1 MIQMTTTM
9 QTKPP
14 QNVAPVAPVAPVAAR
29 AAAAARKKGSRF
41 IPRQKQQQQK
51 QRPKSRVTAMT
62 SRRSYSSSHHHHH
75 HHSIKKD
82 TNIRRRT
89 TAQTSSSND
98 DDYNANDINGSNKKG
113 VAREIEFMV
122 EMRCGKCVE
131 KVEKSVL
138 SLEGVI
144 QVSAS
149 LGTNTVRVLA
159 TSSVKTVEE
168 KIASTGYKTRL
179 VGQGNVEL
187 FNERLAE
194 RLGMDLRT
202 LRQSL
207 AAVAEFKGEAYQHG
221 SCKGVV
227 RFVQVNE
234 ETATFE
240 ADVLGLEKGK
250 KYKLRVRMY
259 GDTTRGVES
268 CGEVYQNTN
277 ENEREEEILLG
288 EMCAVQAME
297 DGSIKAS
304 LQLPKKFFVWDIIG
318 RALCIEEV
326 VAGNEEGEGLRV
338 AAVLAR
344 SAGVGENLKKVCQ
357 CDGTVIWESSPDDFT
372 PQISKKGGSPL
383 FENGKVS
390 VKRM

>member
-1 MIQMTTTM
+1 M

-14 QNVAPVAPVAPVAAR
+14 QNVAPVAPVAVAAR
-29 AAAAARKKGSRF
+29 AAAARKKGSRF
-41 IPRQKQQQQK
+41 IPRQQKQQQK

-62 SRRSYSSSHHHHH
+62 SRSSYSSSHHH

-82 TNIRRRT
+82 TNIRRKST

-98 DDYNANDINGSNKKG
+98 DDYNANDINGSSTKG

>member
-1 MIQMTTTM
+1 MTMTM
-9 QTKPP
+9 QTPP
-14 QNVAPVAPVAPVAAR
+14 PVARGAPVAVAAH
-29 AAAAARKKGSRF
+29 AAAARRSSRF
-41 IPRQKQQQQK
+41 IPRQKQQK
-51 QRPKSRVTAMT
+51 QRPRRVTAST
-62 SRRSYSSSHHHHH
+62 SRSSYSSSHHHHH
-75 HHSIKKD
+75 HSVKKD
-82 TNIRRRT
+82 AKTIRRRT
-89 TAQTSSSND
+89 TAATSSSND
-98 DDYNANDINGSNKKG
+98 DDYNANINGSEKG

-122 EMRCGKCVE
+122 EMRCSKCVE

>member
-1 MIQMTTTM
+1 M

-14 QNVAPVAPVAPVAAR
+14 QNVAPVAPVAVAAR

-41 IPRQKQQQQK
+41 IPRQKQQQK

-62 SRRSYSSSHHHHH
+62 SRSSYSSSHHH

-82 TNIRRRT
+82 TNIRRKST

-98 DDYNANDINGSNKKG
+98 DYNANDINGSSTKG

-159 TSSVKTVEE
+159 TSSVQTVEE

>member
-1 MIQMTTTM
+1 M

-14 QNVAPVAPVAPVAAR
+14 QNVAPVAPVAVAAR

-62 SRRSYSSSHHHHH
+62 SRSSYSSSHHH

-82 TNIRRRT
+82 TNIRRKST
-89 TAQTSSSND
+89 TAQTSSSN

>member
-1 MIQMTTTM
+1 MTMTT

-29 AAAAARKKGSRF
+29 AAAARKKGSRF
-41 IPRQKQQQQK
+41 IPRQKQQQK

-75 HHSIKKD
+75 HSIKKD
-82 TNIRRRT
+82 TNIRRKST

>member
-1 MIQMTTTM
+1 M

-14 QNVAPVAPVAPVAAR
+14 QNVAPVAPVAVAAR

-41 IPRQKQQQQK
+41 IPRQQKQQQK

-62 SRRSYSSSHHHHH
+62 SRSSYSSSHHH

-82 TNIRRRT
+82 TNIRRKST

-98 DDYNANDINGSNKKG
+98 DYNANDINGSSTKG

>member
-1 MIQMTTTM
+1 MTM
-9 QTKPP
+9 QTPP
-14 QNVAPVAPVAPVAAR
+14 PVARVAPVAVAAH
-29 AAAAARKKGSRF
+29 AAAARRSSRF
-41 IPRQKQQQQK
+41 IPRQKQQK
-51 QRPKSRVTAMT
+51 QRPRRVTAIT
-62 SRRSYSSSHHHHH
+62 SRSSYSSSHHHHH
-75 HHSIKKD
+75 HSVKKD
-82 TNIRRRT
+82 AKTIRRRT
-89 TAQTSSSND
+89 TAATSSSND
-98 DDYNANDINGSNKKG
+98 DDYNANINGSEKG

-122 EMRCGKCVE
+122 EMRCSKCVE

-138 SLEGVI
+138 SLEGVM

>member
-1 MIQMTTTM
+1 M

-14 QNVAPVAPVAPVAAR
+14 QNVAPVAPVAVAAR

-41 IPRQKQQQQK
+41 IPRQKQQQK

-62 SRRSYSSSHHHHH
+62 SRSSYSSSHHH

-82 TNIRRRT
+82 TNIRRKST

-98 DDYNANDINGSNKKG
+98 DDYNANDINGSSTKG

>member
-1 MIQMTTTM
+1 M

-29 AAAAARKKGSRF
+29 AAAARARGSRF
-41 IPRQKQQQQK
+41 IPRQKQQQK

-62 SRRSYSSSHHHHH
+62 SRSSYSSSHHH

-179 VGQGNVEL
+179 VGQGNVDL

-297 DGSIKAS
+297 DGSITAS

>member
-1 MIQMTTTM
+1 M

-29 AAAAARKKGSRF
+29 AAAARKKGSRF
-41 IPRQKQQQQK
+41 IPRQKQQQK
-51 QRPKSRVTAMT
+51 QRPKSRVTATT
-62 SRRSYSSSHHHHH
+62 SRSSYSSSHHH

-98 DDYNANDINGSNKKG
+98 DDYNANDINGSSTKG

>member
-1 MIQMTTTM
+1 MTMTM

-29 AAAAARKKGSRF
+29 AAAARARGSRF
-41 IPRQKQQQQK
+41 IPRQKQQQK

-62 SRRSYSSSHHHHH
+62 SRSSYSSSHHH

-131 KVEKSVL
+131 KVEKSVV

-372 PQISKKGGSPL
+372 PQI
-383 FENGKVS
+383 
-390 VKRM
+390 

>member
-1 MIQMTTTM
+1 MTM

-14 QNVAPVAPVAPVAAR
+14 QNVAPVAPVAVAAVAAR
-29 AAAAARKKGSRF
+29 AAAARKKGSRF
-41 IPRQKQQQQK
+41 IPRQKQQQK

-62 SRRSYSSSHHHHH
+62 SRSSYSSSHHH

-89 TAQTSSSND
+89 TAQTSSSN

>member
-14 QNVAPVAPVAPVAAR
+14 QNVAPVAPVAPVAVAAR
-29 AAAAARKKGSRF
+29 AAAARKKGSRF
-41 IPRQKQQQQK
+41 IPRQQKQQQK

-62 SRRSYSSSHHHHH
+62 SRSSYSSSHHH

-82 TNIRRRT
+82 TNIRRKST

-98 DDYNANDINGSNKKG
+98 DYNANDINGSSTKG

-297 DGSIKAS
+297 DGLIKAS

>member
-1 MIQMTTTM
+1 M

-29 AAAAARKKGSRF
+29 AAAARARGSRF
-41 IPRQKQQQQK
+41 IPRQKQQQK

>member
-1 MIQMTTTM
+1 M
-9 QTKPP
+9 QTPP
-14 QNVAPVAPVAPVAAR
+14 PVAPKIAPVAVAAR
-29 AAAAARKKGSRF
+29 AAAARRGSRF
-41 IPRQKQQQQK
+41 IPRQKQQQK
-51 QRPKSRVTAMT
+51 QRPQNRVTAIT
-62 SRRSYSSSHHHHH
+62 SRSSYSSSHH

-89 TAQTSSSND
+89 TAATSSSND
-98 DDYNANDINGSNKKG
+98 DYNANINGSEKG

-131 KVEKSVL
+131 KVAKSVL

-144 QVSAS
+144 QVSGS

-179 VGQGNVEL
+179 VGQGNVDL

-383 FENGKVS
+383 S
-390 VKRM
+390 RMERFR

>member
-1 MIQMTTTM
+1 MIQMTMTM

-383 FENGKVS
+383 FENEKVS

>member
-1 MIQMTTTM
+1 M

-14 QNVAPVAPVAPVAAR
+14 QNVAPVAPVAVKTAR

-41 IPRQKQQQQK
+41 IPRQKQQK
-51 QRPKSRVTAMT
+51 QRPRRVTAIT
-62 SRRSYSSSHHHHH
+62 SRSSYSSHHHHH
-75 HHSIKKD
+75 HSVKKD
-82 TNIRRRT
+82 AKTIRRRT
-89 TAQTSSSND
+89 TAATSSSND
-98 DDYNANDINGSNKKG
+98 DDYNANINGSEKG

-122 EMRCGKCVE
+122 EMRCSKCVE

>member
-14 QNVAPVAPVAPVAAR
+14 QNVAPVAPVAPVAVAAR
-29 AAAAARKKGSRF
+29 AAAARKKGSRF
-41 IPRQKQQQQK
+41 IPRQQKQQK
-51 QRPKSRVTAMT
+51 QRPKSRVTA
-62 SRRSYSSSHHHHH
+62 SRSSYSSSHHH

-82 TNIRRRT
+82 TNIRRKST

-98 DDYNANDINGSNKKG
+98 DDYNANDINGSSTKG

-297 DGSIKAS
+297 DGLIKAS

>member
-1 MIQMTTTM
+1 MTMTM

-29 AAAAARKKGSRF
+29 AAAARARGSRF
-41 IPRQKQQQQK
+41 IPRQKQQQK

-62 SRRSYSSSHHHHH
+62 SRSSYSSSHHH

-89 TAQTSSSND
+89 TAATSSSND
-98 DDYNANDINGSNKKG
+98 DYNANINGSEKG

-179 VGQGNVEL
+179 VGQGNVDL

-372 PQISKKGGSPL
+372 PQISKEGGSPL
-383 FENGKVS
+383 FENGKDS

>member
-1 MIQMTTTM
+1 MTM
-9 QTKPP
+9 QTPP
-14 QNVAPVAPVAPVAAR
+14 PVAFVAPVAVAAR
-29 AAAAARKKGSRF
+29 AAAARRGSRF
-41 IPRQKQQQQK
+41 IPRQKQQQK
-51 QRPKSRVTAMT
+51 QRPRRVTAIT
-62 SRRSYSSSHHHHH
+62 SRSSYSSSHRH

-98 DDYNANDINGSNKKG
+98 DYNANDINGSSTKG

>member
-1 MIQMTTTM
+1 M

-29 AAAAARKKGSRF
+29 AAAARARGSRF
-41 IPRQKQQQQK
+41 IPRQKQQQK

-62 SRRSYSSSHHHHH
+62 SRSSYSSSHHH

>member
-1 MIQMTTTM
+1 M

-29 AAAAARKKGSRF
+29 AAAARARGSRF
-41 IPRQKQQQQK
+41 IPRQKQQQK

-62 SRRSYSSSHHHHH
+62 SRSSYSSSHHH

-297 DGSIKAS
+297 DGSITAS

-383 FENGKVS
+383 S
-390 VKRM
+390 RMERFR

>member
-1 MIQMTTTM
+1 MIQMTMTM

-75 HHSIKKD
+75 SIKKD

-89 TAQTSSSND
+89 TAQTSSSN

>member
-1 MIQMTTTM
+1 M

-29 AAAAARKKGSRF
+29 AAAARARGSRF
-41 IPRQKQQQQK
+41 IPRQKQQQK

-62 SRRSYSSSHHHHH
+62 SRRSYSSSHHH

-383 FENGKVS
+383 FENEKVS

>member
-1 MIQMTTTM
+1 M

-14 QNVAPVAPVAPVAAR
+14 QNVAPVAPVAVAAR
-29 AAAAARKKGSRF
+29 AAAARKKGSRF
-41 IPRQKQQQQK
+41 IPRQKQQQK

-62 SRRSYSSSHHHHH
+62 SRSSYSSSHHH

-98 DDYNANDINGSNKKG
+98 DYNANDINGSSTKG

>member
-1 MIQMTTTM
+1 
-9 QTKPP
+9 
-14 QNVAPVAPVAPVAAR
+14 
-29 AAAAARKKGSRF
+29 
-41 IPRQKQQQQK
+41 
-51 QRPKSRVTAMT
+51 
-62 SRRSYSSSHHHHH
+62 
-75 HHSIKKD
+75 
-82 TNIRRRT
+82 
-89 TAQTSSSND
+89 
-98 DDYNANDINGSNKKG
+98 
-113 VAREIEFMV
+113 
-122 EMRCGKCVE
+122 MRCGKCVE

-268 CGEVYQNTN
+268 CGEVRNV
-277 ENEREEEILLG
+277 
-288 EMCAVQAME
+288 CAVQAME
-297 DGSIKAS
+297 DGLIKAS
-304 LQLPKKFFVWDIIG
+304 LQLPKKLFVWDIIG

>member
-1 MIQMTTTM
+1 M

-29 AAAAARKKGSRF
+29 AAAARKKGSRF
-41 IPRQKQQQQK
+41 IPRQKQQQK

-75 HHSIKKD
+75 HSIKKD
-82 TNIRRRT
+82 TNIRRKST

>member
-1 MIQMTTTM
+1 M
-9 QTKPP
+9 QTPP
-14 QNVAPVAPVAPVAAR
+14 PVARVAPVAVAAH
-29 AAAAARKKGSRF
+29 AAAARRSSRF

-51 QRPKSRVTAMT
+51 QRPKSRVTAM
-62 SRRSYSSSHHHHH
+62 SRSSYSSSHHH

-297 DGSIKAS
+297 DGLIKAS

>member
-1 MIQMTTTM
+1 M

-29 AAAAARKKGSRF
+29 AAAARARGSRF
-41 IPRQKQQQQK
+41 IPRQKQQQK

-62 SRRSYSSSHHHHH
+62 SRSSYSSSHHH

-383 FENGKVS
+383 FENEKVS

>member
-1 MIQMTTTM
+1 MIQMTMTM

-29 AAAAARKKGSRF
+29 AAAARARGSRF
-41 IPRQKQQQQK
+41 IPRQKQQQK

-62 SRRSYSSSHHHHH
+62 SRRSYSSSHHH

-383 FENGKVS
+383 FENEKVS

>member
-1 MIQMTTTM
+1 MTM
-9 QTKPP
+9 QTPP
-14 QNVAPVAPVAPVAAR
+14 PVARVAPVAVAAH
-29 AAAAARKKGSRF
+29 AAAARRSSRF
-41 IPRQKQQQQK
+41 IPRQKQQK
-51 QRPKSRVTAMT
+51 QRPRRVTAIT
-62 SRRSYSSSHHHHH
+62 SRSSYSSSHHHHH
-75 HHSIKKD
+75 HSVKKD
-82 TNIRRRT
+82 AKTIRRRT
-89 TAQTSSSND
+89 TAATSSSND
-98 DDYNANDINGSNKKG
+98 DDYNANINGSEKG

-122 EMRCGKCVE
+122 EMRCSKCVE

-372 PQISKKGGSPL
+372 PQIS
-383 FENGKVS
+383 
-390 VKRM
+390 

>member
-1 MIQMTTTM
+1 M

-29 AAAAARKKGSRF
+29 AAAARARGSRF
-41 IPRQKQQQQK
+41 IPRQKQQQK

-62 SRRSYSSSHHHHH
+62 SRSSYSSSHHH

-179 VGQGNVEL
+179 VGQGNVDL

>member
-1 MIQMTTTM
+1 M

-14 QNVAPVAPVAPVAAR
+14 QNVAPVAPVAVTAR

-41 IPRQKQQQQK
+41 IPRQQQQQQK

-62 SRRSYSSSHHHHH
+62 SRSSYSSSHHH

-82 TNIRRRT
+82 TNIRRKST

-98 DDYNANDINGSNKKG
+98 DYNANDINGSSTKG

-221 SCKGVV
+221 NCKGVV

>member
-1 MIQMTTTM
+1 M

-14 QNVAPVAPVAPVAAR
+14 QNVAPVAPVAVKTAR

-51 QRPKSRVTAMT
+51 QRPKSRVTAIDT
-62 SRRSYSSSHHHHH
+62 SRRSYSSSHHHH

-82 TNIRRRT
+82 TNIRRKST

-98 DDYNANDINGSNKKG
+98 DDYNANDINGSSTKG

-383 FENGKVS
+383 FENEKVS

>member
-1 MIQMTTTM
+1 MTMTT

-29 AAAAARKKGSRF
+29 AAAARKKGSRF
-41 IPRQKQQQQK
+41 IPRQKQQQK

-75 HHSIKKD
+75 HSIKKD
-82 TNIRRRT
+82 TNIRRKST

-383 FENGKVS
+383 FENEKVS

>member
-1 MIQMTTTM
+1 MTMTM
-9 QTKPP
+9 QTPP
-14 QNVAPVAPVAPVAAR
+14 PVARVAPVAVAAH
-29 AAAAARKKGSRF
+29 AAAARRSSRF
-41 IPRQKQQQQK
+41 IPRQKQQK
-51 QRPKSRVTAMT
+51 QRPRRVTAST
-62 SRRSYSSSHHHHH
+62 SRSSYSSSHHHHH
-75 HHSIKKD
+75 HSVKKD
-82 TNIRRRT
+82 AKTIRRRT
-89 TAQTSSSND
+89 TAATSSSND
-98 DDYNANDINGSNKKG
+98 DDYNANINGSEKG

-122 EMRCGKCVE
+122 EMRCSKCVE

>member
-1 MIQMTTTM
+1 MTMTT

-29 AAAAARKKGSRF
+29 AAAARKKGSRF
-41 IPRQKQQQQK
+41 IPRQKQQQK

-62 SRRSYSSSHHHHH
+62 SRSSYSSSHHHH

-82 TNIRRRT
+82 TNIRRKST

-383 FENGKVS
+383 FENEKVS